1 MFLLLVKKTLE
12 NCFVVL
18 QIGEIILTDFLC
30 KVQFWK
36 KVVKSHLK
44 IRKKLINF
52 PQKVL
57 NRLTCLL
64 MFRNQFQ

>member
-36 KVVKSHLK
+36 KVVKNHLK